1 MISII
6 VTIFTL
12 KLTYLSPSLSQRA
25 NNRPIK
31 RKVTAE
37 NALPVNEQVTTDDTK
52 SSAKRVSVFRRTP
65 TWNPYLYVFGML
77 LTQGNRIA
85 PMNFNMYLI
94 NLFVLGGPC
103 ILKNLSSRLVAGAWC
118 VTTFVLMQ
126 AYTST
131 LFMYIVT
138 PSTDPLLVNSVY
150 DVVNKPQIH
159 LVVEAGR
166 SIENAIKVVY

>member
-31 RKVTAE
+31 RKVTTE

-52 SSAKRVSVFRRTP
+52 SPAKRVSVFRRTP

-77 LTQGNRIA
+77 LTQGNQNCANEFQYVGNEFQYIA
-85 PMNFNMYLI
+85 YLI
-94 NLFVLGGPC
+94 TVTF
-103 ILKNLSSRLVAGAWC
+103 LS
-118 VTTFVLMQ
+118 
-126 AYTST
+126 
-131 LFMYIVT
+131 
-138 PSTDPLLVNSVY
+138 
-150 DVVNKPQIH
+150 
-159 LVVEAGR
+159 
-166 SIENAIKVVY
+166 